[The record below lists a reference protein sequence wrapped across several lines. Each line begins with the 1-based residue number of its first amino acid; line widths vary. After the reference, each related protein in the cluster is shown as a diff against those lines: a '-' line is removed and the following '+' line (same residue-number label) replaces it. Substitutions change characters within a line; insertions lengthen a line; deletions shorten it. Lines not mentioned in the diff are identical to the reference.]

1 MWNSAWD
8 ICQFYLNHSFA
19 DHFCSLKLVG
29 CFHCFF
35 PSFVSFFF
43 FFAVTVSF
51 CAFQGLYGI
60 DLVHVDPLL
69 VIIYTVDND
78 FRIKIVGYSSFEWNN
93 TTTQTSNSFL
103 HPTADTVAQKSD
115 DNTTFKSMRNFNLCY
130 TFEQITKTGTFKNTY
145 TFLFPECLRIDDC
158 CFFYTYSKI
167 FFLSFQNKKKY
178 LWRTL
183 SFSR

>member
-1 MWNSAWD
+1 M
-8 ICQFYLNHSFA
+8 F
-19 DHFCSLKLVG
+19 SL
-29 CFHCFF
+29 FFF
-35 PSFVSFFF
+35 PVLFLSSS
-43 FFAVTVSF
+43 FFAVRVSF

-103 HPTADTVAQKSD
+103 HPTAHTVAQKSE

-178 LWRTL
+178 
-183 SFSR
+183 F